1 MPAGAATSPPRQ
13 PAAVLEVVRRTA
25 GSRLGLLFDTANSLV
40 LGDDPLALLRQVS
53 DRIRAG
59 HVSNMRRSGAVA

>member
-1 MPAGAATSPPRQ
+1 
-13 PAAVLEVVRRTA
+13 LEVVRRTA

-59 HVSNMRRSGAVA
+59 HVSNMHRAGMVA

>member
-1 MPAGAATSPPRQ
+1 
-13 PAAVLEVVRRTA
+13 VRRTA

>member
-1 MPAGAATSPPRQ
+1 MPAGAATSPPRP
-13 PAAVLEVVRRTA
+13 PAALEVVRRTA
-25 GSRLGLLFDTANSLV
+25 SSRLGLLFDTANSLV

-59 HVSNMRRSGAVA
+59 HVSNMHRAGMVA